1 MARSQYII
9 QFGGLSI
16 GEHEFEFE
24 VKDKFFE
31 QYKESEIT
39 HADVHV
45 ELILIKQ
52 NNLMQMVFYISGTV
66 KTDCDRC
73 LKNFDYPIDAH
84 EKLVIKHG
92 NPEESTDEILVLK
105 EGTEEADISQYI
117 YEYIATALPSRRVP
131 CEDFEDDGFE
141 CDFDTLKKLEENKI
155 EEEPNPQW
163 EQLKNIKLNNN

>member
-1 MARSQYII
+1 MAKSQYII

-31 QYKESEIT
+31 QYKDGEIT
-39 HADVHV
+39 KANVHV
-45 ELILIKQ
+45 EMLLLKQ
-52 NNLMQMVFYISGTV
+52 NNLMQMDFYISGTV
-66 KTDCDRC
+66 NTNCDRC
-73 LKNFDYPIDAH
+73 LRDVDYPIEAH

-105 EGTEEADISQYI
+105 EGEEEADISQYL
-117 YEYIATALPSRRVP
+117 YEYISLALPVKRVP
-131 CEDFEDDGFE
+131 CEDFEDSTIA
-141 CDFDTLKKLEENKI
+141 CDTEMLKKLEDNKV

-163 EQLKNIKLNNN
+163 EKLKNINLQ